1 MDDEVENKNLSMNR
15 QSRGPRQCRIK
26 NSYSPSKISRR
37 GKRSHRHDS
46 SGSSRTSSIS
56 SNTPREPETDPVIL
70 ERRQK
75 QIDYGKNT
83 LDYDTYSKKVPKETR
98 PYFLPKTPEKN
109 LKYSRRQ
116 WDGSIKAWKLRVHD
130 WNKKGLFFIVRPL
143 AFLKKTRFRVFKNN
157 YLSIVTRSSSFALV
171 Q

>member
-56 SNTPREPETDPVIL
+56 SSTPREPETDPVIL

-130 WNKKGLFFIVRPL
+130 WNKKGLFFYSPT
-143 AFLKKTRFRVFKNN
+143 FGFPKKDK
-157 YLSIVTRSSSFALV
+157 I
-171 Q
+171 